1 MNNYM
6 NKPKRHNEE
15 WSLKEATEFI
25 DHYLSGV
32 KMRDVKIVLQQ
43 YADKVQR
50 TYSAVAFRQKEV
62 LSILTNAE
70 KGLTEDKWT
79 PEFITA
85 VDDRLSK
92 GDLSIEKMIIYFE

>member
-1 MNNYM
+1 
-6 NKPKRHNEE
+6 
-15 WSLKEATEFI
+15 
-25 DHYLSGV
+25 
-32 KMRDVKIVLQQ
+32 MRDVKIVLQQ